1 MPLGKR
7 GLKRSPSSSSSTTS
21 TTVTT
26 IAFIALCVLGVWM
39 LTGKTFSPPKINTT
53 TSDSGFSFSDEPETL
68 KATEKNEHT
77 VFEDNPGVLPIDA
90 IQTGDPNQTHYT
102 ITNDKGS
109 GGSDK
114 QDEGNASS
122 AGDDDSKMSDEQKV
136 KKIIE
141 EQKKQNEVDTQM
153 SEDKTLIENQQFF
166 VFDNNAKS
174 STEEM
179 IKQQLRENAGNQTL
193 NANDPENH
201 ISDEDKRRSIEK
213 HQEQHVQQKEET
225 PFHSFSDQIVPYL
238 QPPPQQEVQVSDSP
252 KSENVTQ
259 ETEQENTEE
268 TDGKRAKEHKL
279 TNSNSGVSETWN
291 PDGGNTG
298 SSPKESL
305 ESRKSWS
312 TQASQS
318 QNEKERRKDESEG
331 DEGNGNI
338 DGYTWRLCNETT
350 GPDFIP
356 CLDNTKAIQQLRTT
370 AHYEHRE
377 RHCPEEGPVCLV
389 PLPEGYKVPIPWPK
403 SRDKVRDKVRV

>member
-1 MPLGKR
+1 
-7 GLKRSPSSSSSTTS
+7 
-21 TTVTT
+21 
-26 IAFIALCVLGVWM
+26 M

-179 IKQQLRENAGNQTL
+179 IKQQQQLRENAGNQTL

-201 ISDEDKRRSIEK
+201 ISDEDKRRSTEK

-268 TDGKRAKEHKL
+268 TEGKRAKEHKL

-298 SSPKESL
+298 SSPKEPL

-403 SRDKVRDKVRV
+403 SRDKVRV